1 MIAGVKSMADFKG
14 KVTIVT
20 GGSRGIGRAIA
31 LELGSKGATVVVN
44 YNSSAAAADEVVA
57 LIKEHGGDGMAVKA
71 DVSDSDQVT
80 ALFKAVTDAYG
91 RIDILVNNAG
101 TTRDNVIMMLKPDDF
116 DTVID
121 TNLRSAWLCCKSA
134 SRTMM
139 KQRSGRIINITSV
152 VGIAGNG
159 GQTNYS
165 ASKAGMIGLT
175 KSLAKEIA
183 SRGVTVNAVA
193 PGFIATDM
201 TASLGDDIMKKAIE
215 AIPLGRQGTAEEVAK
230 AVAFLAS
237 DDANYITGQVLVVDG
252 GMVM

>member
-1 MIAGVKSMADFKG
+1 MTDLTGQIA
-14 KVTIVT
+14 IVT

-31 LELGSKGATVVVN
+31 LELGRRGAAVVVN
-44 YNSSAAAADEVVA
+44 YNQSASAAEAVITELKAN
-57 LIKEHGGDGMAVKA
+57 GGDGLAVQA
-71 DVSDSDQVT
+71 DVSDPEQVN
-80 ALFKAVTDAYG
+80 ALFKTVTDTYK
-91 RIDILVNNAG
+91 RVDILVNNAG
-101 TTRDNVIMMLKPDDF
+101 ITRDNVIMMLKPEDF
-116 DTVID
+116 DAVIN
-121 TNLRSAWLCCKSA
+121 TNLRSAWLCAKAA
-134 SRTMM
+134 SRLMM

-159 GQTNYS
+159 GQTNYA

-201 TASLGDDIMKKAIE
+201 TAELGEDIMKKAIE
-215 AIPLGRQGTAEEVAK
+215 AIPLGRQGTPEEVAK

-237 DDANYITGQVLVVDG
+237 ADAGYITGQVLVVDG
-252 GMVM
+252 GMIM